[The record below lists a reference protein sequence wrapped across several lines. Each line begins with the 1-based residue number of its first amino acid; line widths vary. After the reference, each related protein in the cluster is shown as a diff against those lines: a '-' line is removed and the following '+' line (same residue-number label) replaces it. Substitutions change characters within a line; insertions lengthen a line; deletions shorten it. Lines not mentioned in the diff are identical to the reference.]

1 MRTLGAG
8 LLVLLA
14 AVVGIVFF
22 WPAPA
27 LGPEPIAYGRD
38 ACASCRMLLSR
49 PGFAGELRAPDGML
63 TKYDDVGCLLR
74 ALATA
79 HHEIPEAWVE
89 DHAGGGFVSLLS
101 AYVVRGPSDETPMGS
116 GLVAF
121 AAADA
126 AEAYGAAHAA
136 RVMTLADVLH
146 DQAVLAQLEAMPAA
160 PRRTQ

>member
-1 MRTLGAG
+1 MKPLGAS
-8 LLVLLA
+8 LLVLI
-14 AVVGIVFF
+14 AVVIGVVFF

-27 LGPEPIAYGRD
+27 SGPEPIAYGRD
-38 ACASCRMLLSR
+38 SCASCRMLLSR
-49 PGFAGELRAPDGML
+49 PGFAGELRAPDGTL

-74 ALATA
+74 ALAAA
-79 HHEIPEAWVE
+79 HHEMPEAWVE

-101 AYVVRGPSDETPMGS
+101 AYVVRGPSDGTPMGS

-121 AAADA
+121 AAADEA
-126 AEAYGAAHAA
+126 QAYGTAHAA

-146 DQAVLAQLEAMPAA
+146 DQAVLAQVQGMP